1 MLVSNHS
8 LLTPLNVTDPVQCS
22 MAKIAIATHPMADAA
37 LKVRDHMLLLL
48 QLLDHVWLSG
58 TKGKPVT
65 TTHPAGH
72 ANETDRV

>member
-1 MLVSNHS
+1 
-8 LLTPLNVTDPVQCS
+8 

-37 LKVRDHMLLLL
+37 LKVRDHMLILL

-65 TTHPAGH
+65 TTHPAEH
-72 ANETDRV
+72 PNETDRV